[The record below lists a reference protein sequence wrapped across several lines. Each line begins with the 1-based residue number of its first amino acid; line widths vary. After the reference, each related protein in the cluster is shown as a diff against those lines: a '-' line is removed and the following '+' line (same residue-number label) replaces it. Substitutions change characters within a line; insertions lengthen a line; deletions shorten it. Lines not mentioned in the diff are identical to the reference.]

1 MALIKLSSNYRQFFP
16 RNYIARG
23 WNGADNRRNFC
34 CTGATCDPLLVHGR
48 RTLYDRFT
56 LSVSQREAIVKRNEI
71 RGVKEIRVSV
81 ESFAFDIRYP
91 RISWMESRPSQAIF
105 AAVKFQTSVN
115 ESLKLGFSTRICRI
129 EERFE
134 LRSSKGFLISFTF
147 IITSN

>member
-56 LSVSQREAIVKRNEI
+56 LSVSQRETIVKRNEI

-81 ESFAFDIRYP
+81 ESFAFDIRYS
-91 RISWMESRPSQAIF
+91 RISWMESRPS
-105 AAVKFQTSVN
+105 
-115 ESLKLGFSTRICRI
+115 
-129 EERFE
+129 
-134 LRSSKGFLISFTF
+134 
-147 IITSN
+147 

>member
-23 WNGADNRRNFC
+23 WNGAIIGGISVVPAPPTNPPAPRR
-34 CTGATCDPLLVHGR
+34 TER

-56 LSVSQREAIVKRNEI
+56 LSVSKREAAVKRNEI

-91 RISWMESRPSQAIF
+91 GISWTHTYRPS
-105 AAVKFQTSVN
+105 
-115 ESLKLGFSTRICRI
+115 
-129 EERFE
+129 
-134 LRSSKGFLISFTF
+134 
-147 IITSN
+147 